1 MTNQDGPQQLSK
13 AYEAADVE
21 ERLYTWWESSGYFK
35 ASPNPHKK
43 PFTIIMPP
51 PNVTGELHLGHA
63 LFAAVEDV
71 LTRYHRMQG
80 YEALWLPGKDH
91 AGIATQMVVERAL
104 AEEGL
109 DRHQLGREKF
119 LERVWA
125 WVDQYGGI
133 IDNQLRRLGV
143 SCDWS
148 RLTFTLDPGPSLA
161 VRTTFKRLYEKK
173 LIYRG
178 ERMINW
184 CATCRTALSDLEVDH
199 ADEDG
204 AFYHIRYP
212 LEGSANASG
221 DDYIVVAT
229 TRPETLLGDTAV
241 AVNPNDD
248 RFASFHGKNVLVP
261 ILGRP
266 IPIIQDEAVA
276 IDLGTG
282 ALKITPGHDP
292 NDFDTGERHGLPII
306 NILNDDGTLNSEAGP
321 YEGYDR
327 FEARKAIVEQLD
339 RDGLLEKIESHVH
352 SVGHCQR
359 SGDIVEPIVSKQWF
373 VQVEPLAERAL
384 DAVKTGKI
392 KIVPERFENEYAHW
406 MENIHDW
413 CISRQLWWGHRIPV
427 WYCADCDH
435 QTVAIEDP
443 TACEGC
449 GSANIAQ
456 DEDVL
461 DTWFSSGLWPHSTL
475 GWPEQTEDLKYFYPT
490 AVMETGYDILF
501 FWVARMIMLG
511 LENMD
516 DVPFTTV
523 YLHGL
528 IRDEHGAKMSKTK
541 GNVIDPLEAISEYGT
556 DALRFALTT
565 GNTPG
570 SDSRLSPGKLQA
582 ARNFSNKLWNV
593 SRFVLSQ
600 LDTDADLTGWNGAA
614 LPREHVE
621 DQWILSQAQLTA
633 MKVNEN
639 IKDWQLGEAA
649 RVLHDFIWNDFADWY
664 IELAK
669 VRIRAG
675 DDAPRKVLGHVLERS
690 LRLLHPFM
698 PFITEELWQHLT
710 KALPRE
716 GNQPDSIM
724 LAPYPD
730 PAARM
735 SAEDLNARLAEQAP
749 AGESVELM
757 IGIVRSI
764 RNIRAEFKL
773 EPARPLDVSIELADG
788 APSIET
794 EANAIKQLA
803 RVGNLTFGSATGD
816 GQTVKLVV
824 GAATVTLAIGDAV
837 DLAAERTRLDA
848 EVQQTDKY
856 IKGLTGRL
864 SNEQF
869 TSKAPPEVVEGER
882 ERLKDAQARAARIR
896 ELLNDLS

>member
-1 MTNQDGPQQLSK
+1 MTNQDAPQQLSK

-21 ERLYTWWESSGYFK
+21 ERLYQWWESSGYFK
-35 ASPNPHKK
+35 ASPNPDKK
-43 PFTIIMPP
+43 PFTIVMPP

-63 LFAAVEDV
+63 VTATIEDA

-80 YEALWLPGKDH
+80 FEALWLPGKDH

-104 AEEGL
+104 ALQGL
-109 DRHQLGREKF
+109 DRHQMGREKF
-119 LERVWA
+119 IERVWE
-125 WVDQYGGI
+125 WVGKYGNI
-133 IDNQLRRLGV
+133 IDNQHRRLGA
-143 SCDWS
+143 SCDWT
-148 RLTFTLDPGPSLA
+148 RLTFTLDPGPSRA
-161 VRTTFKRLYEKK
+161 VRTTFKNLYEKK

-184 CATCRTALSDLEVDH
+184 CVGCRTALSDLEVDH

-212 LEGSANASG
+212 LESG
-221 DDYIVVAT
+221 QSHITVAT
-229 TRPETLLGDTAV
+229 TRPETLFGDTAI
-241 AVNPNDD
+241 AVNPNDE
-248 RFASFHGKNVLVP
+248 RFAGFRGKRVLLP

-266 IPIIQDEAVA
+266 IPVIEDEVVA
-276 IDLGTG
+276 IEFGTG

-292 NDFDTGERHGLPII
+292 NDFDTGERHGLPVI
-306 NILNDDGTLNSEAGP
+306 NILNDDGTLNEEAGP
-321 YEGYDR
+321 YQGYDR

-339 RDGLLEKIESHVH
+339 SDGLLENIEHHVH

-373 VQVEPLAERAL
+373 VNVGPLAKRAL

-392 KIVPERFENEYAHW
+392 TIVPDRFEHEYAHW

-427 WYCADCDH
+427 WYCADCEH
-435 QTVAIEDP
+435 VTVAIDDA
-443 TACEGC
+443 TSCESC
-449 GSANIAQ
+449 GSTNIAQ

-490 AVMETGYDILF
+490 AVLETGYDILF
-501 FWVARMIMLG
+501 FWIARMVMLG

-516 DVPFTTV
+516 DVPFTTI

-528 IRDEHGAKMSKTK
+528 VRDEHGAKMSKTK
-541 GNVIDPLEAISEYGT
+541 GNVIDPLEAIREYGT

-570 SDSRLSPGKLQA
+570 SDSRMSPSKLQA

-593 SRFVLSQ
+593 SRYVLST
-600 LDTDADLTGWNGAA
+600 LDTSADLAGWNGAA
-614 LPREHVE
+614 LPRQHIE

-633 MKVNEN
+633 MKVNELM
-639 IKDWQLGEAA
+639 KDWQLGEAQ
-649 RVLHDFIWNDFADWY
+649 RVLHDFICNDFADWY

-710 KALPRE
+710 KTLPPE
-716 GNQPDSIM
+716 GNQPASIM
-724 LAPYPD
+724 IAPYPN

-757 IGIVRSI
+757 IGVVRAI
-764 RNIRAEFKL
+764 RNIRAEFKI
-773 EPARPLDVSIELADG
+773 EPARPLDVSIELASG
-788 APSIET
+788 APALET
-794 EANAIKQLA
+794 EASAIKQLA
-803 RVGNLTFGSATGD
+803 RVGNLTFGPSTND
-816 GQTVKLVV
+816 SQTVKLVV

-837 DLAAERTRLDA
+837 DLAAERLRLEA
-848 EVQQTDKY
+848 EIQETEKY
-856 IKGLTGRL
+856 TKGLSGRL
-864 SNEQF
+864 ANEQF
-869 TSKAPPEVVEGER
+869 TSKAPADVIER
-882 ERLKDAQARAARIR
+882 ERGRLEEALARATRIR
-896 ELLNDLS
+896 ELLSDRS

>member
-1 MTNQDGPQQLSK
+1 MTNQDAPQQLAK
-13 AYEAADVE
+13 TYEAANVE
-21 ERLYTWWESSGYFK
+21 ERLYKWWESSGFFK
-35 ASPNPHKK
+35 ANPNPDKK

-80 YEALWLPGKDH
+80 FEALWLPGKDH

-109 DRHQLGREKF
+109 DRHQLGRDKF

-148 RLTFTLDPGPSLA
+148 RLTFTLDPGPSKA
-161 VRTTFKRLYEKK
+161 VRTTFKSLYDKK

-184 CATCRTALSDLEVDH
+184 CVTCRTALSDLEVDH

-212 LEGSANASG
+212 LESGANASG
-221 DDYIVVAT
+221 ENYIVVAT

-248 RFASFHGKNVLVP
+248 RFASFRGKNLLVP
-261 ILGRP
+261 ISGRS

-276 IDLGTG
+276 IDFGTG

-292 NDFDTGERHGLPII
+292 KDFDTGERHGLPII
-306 NILNDDGTLNSEAGP
+306 NILNADGTLNSEAGP

-327 FEARKAIVEQLD
+327 FEARKSIVEQLE
-339 RDGLLEKIESHVH
+339 REGLLEKVESHVH

-373 VQVEPLAERAL
+373 VKVAPLAERAL
-384 DAVKTGKI
+384 DAVKTGTI
-392 KIVPERFENEYAHW
+392 KIVPERFENEYSHW

-427 WYCADCDH
+427 WYCAECDH
-435 QTVAIEDP
+435 QTVTLEDP
-443 TACEGC
+443 TACDSC
-449 GSANIAQ
+449 GSTSIAQ

-475 GWPEQTEDLKYFYPT
+475 GWPDQTEDLKYFYPT
-490 AVMETGYDILF
+490 VVMETGYDILF

-516 DVPFTTV
+516 EVPFTTI

-528 IRDEHGAKMSKTK
+528 IRDEHGVKMSKTK
-541 GNVIDPLEAISEYGT
+541 GNVIDPLKAIGEYGA

-570 SDSRLSPGKLQA
+570 SDSRLSAGKLQA

-593 SRFVLSQ
+593 SRFVFSQ
-600 LDTDADLTGWNGAA
+600 LEADSDLIGWNGTP
-614 LPREHVE
+614 PREHVE
-621 DQWILSQAQLTA
+621 DQWILSQAQITA
-633 MKVNEN
+633 MKVNEL
-639 IKDWQLGEAA
+639 IKDWQLGEAE

-669 VRIRAG
+669 VRIRSG
-675 DDAPRKVLGHVLERS
+675 DDAPRKVLAHVLERS

-710 KALPRE
+710 KALPHE
-716 GNQPDSIM
+716 GTQPVSIM

-735 SAEDLNARLAEQAP
+735 SPEDLAARLAEQAP
-749 AGESVELM
+749 AGESIELM

-764 RNIRAEFKL
+764 RNMRAEFKL
-773 EPARPLDVSIELADG
+773 ESARSLDVSIELAEN

-794 EANAIKQLA
+794 EAGAIKQLA
-803 RVGNLTFGSATGD
+803 RVGTLTFGPSAAD
-816 GQTVKLVV
+816 GQTVKLVI

-837 DLAAERTRLDA
+837 DLVAERKRLEA
-848 EVQQTDKY
+848 ELQDTEKY
-856 IKGLTGRL
+856 AKGLSGRL
-864 SNEQF
+864 SNAQF
-869 TSKAPPEVVEGER
+869 TSKAPREVVDGER
-882 ERLKDAQARAARIR
+882 DRLKEAHARAGRIG
-896 ELLNDLS
+896 ELLLEIS

>member
-1 MTNQDGPQQLSK
+1 MTSPDASKDLSK
-13 AYEAADVE
+13 AYEPADVE
-21 ERLYTWWESSGYFK
+21 ERLYAWWESSGYFQ
-35 ASPNPHKK
+35 ASPNPDKK
-43 PFTIIMPP
+43 PFTIVMPP

-63 LFAAVEDV
+63 VTATIQDA

-80 YEALWLPGKDH
+80 FEALWLPGKDH

-104 AEEGL
+104 AQEGL
-109 DRHQLGREKF
+109 DRHQLGREEFVK
-119 LERVWA
+119 RIWD
-125 WVDQYGGI
+125 WVGKYGSI
-133 IDNQLRRLGV
+133 IDNQHRRLGA
-143 SCDWS
+143 SCDWT
-148 RLTFTLDPGPSLA
+148 RLTFTLDPGPSKA
-161 VRTTFKRLYEKK
+161 VRTTFKNLYEKQ

-184 CATCRTALSDLEVDH
+184 CVGCRTALSDLEVDH

-212 LEGSANASG
+212 LESGANDAGES
-221 DDYIVVAT
+221 YITVAT

-241 AVNPNDD
+241 AVNPNDP
-248 RFASFHGKNVLVP
+248 RFTSFHGKRVLLP

-266 IPIIQDEAVA
+266 IPVIEDEAVA
-276 IDLGTG
+276 IEFGTG

-292 NDFDTGERHGLPII
+292 NDFETGERHSLPVI
-306 NILNDDGTLNSEAGP
+306 NILNEDGTLNAEAGP
-321 YEGYDR
+321 YEGFDR
-327 FEARKAIVEQLD
+327 FAARKAIVEQLD
-339 RDGLLEKIESHVH
+339 REGLLEKVENHVH

-359 SGDIVEPIVSKQWF
+359 SGDIVEPIISKQWF
-373 VQVEPLAERAL
+373 VQVEPLAKRAL
-384 DAVKTGKI
+384 DAVKSGKI
-392 KIVPERFENEYAHW
+392 TIVPDRFEHEYAHW
-406 MENIHDW
+406 MENLHDW

-435 QTVAIEDP
+435 VTVAIDDP
-443 TACEGC
+443 TACESC
-449 GSANIAQ
+449 GSTNIAQ

-490 AVMETGYDILF
+490 SVLETGYDILF
-501 FWVARMIMLG
+501 FWIARMVMMG

-516 DVPFTTV
+516 DIPFSTI

-528 IRDEHGAKMSKTK
+528 VRDEHGAKMSKTK
-541 GNVIDPLEAISEYGT
+541 GNVIDPLKAIAEYGT

-570 SDSRLSPGKLQA
+570 SDSRMSPDKLQA
-582 ARNFSNKLWNV
+582 ARNFSNKLWNI
-593 SRFVLSQ
+593 SRFVLTQ
-600 LDTDADLTGWNGAA
+600 LDTDADLNGWNGAA

-633 MKVNEN
+633 MKVNELVH
-639 IKDWQLGEAA
+639 DWQLGEAE
-649 RVLHDFIWNDFADWY
+649 RVIHDFIWNDFADWY

-710 KALPRE
+710 KALPAE
-716 GNQPDSIM
+716 GNLPASIM
-724 LAPYPD
+724 IASYPD

-735 SAEDLNARLAEQAP
+735 SAEDLAARLAEQAP

-757 IGIVRSI
+757 IGVVRAI

-773 EPARPLDVSIELADG
+773 EPAKPLDVAIELSAD
-788 APSIET
+788 APALAG
-794 EANAIKQLA
+794 EADAIKQLA
-803 RVGNLTFGSATGD
+803 RVGNLTFGASTAD

-837 DLAAERTRLDA
+837 DLAAERTRLEA
-848 EVQQTDKY
+848 EVQETEKY
-856 IKGLTGRL
+856 IKGLSGRL

-869 TSKAPPEVVEGER
+869 TSKAPAEVVDKER
-882 ERLKDAQARAARIR
+882 ERLADAQARAARIH
-896 ELLNDLS
+896 ELLTELS